1 MFGLFKK
8 DPLVNLQ
15 KSYNQLLEEAMQL
28 QRKGDI
34 KGYAAKM
41 AESEIVMNEIEKKIL
56 QHLLPLIQ
64 FSKMR
69 ALEFAQD
76 LTRLDITPSGKMAIF
91 SKINKKALDKISQR
105 RGI

>member
-1 MFGLFKK
+1 MGNRNFPVSHTKQQNIMFGLFKK

-41 AESEIVMNEIEKKIL
+41 AESEIVMNEIEKI
-56 QHLLPLIQ
+56 
-64 FSKMR
+64 
-69 ALEFAQD
+69 
-76 LTRLDITPSGKMAIF
+76 
-91 SKINKKALDKISQR
+91 KK
-105 RGI
+105 G

>member
-34 KGYAAKM
+34 KGM
-41 AESEIVMNEIEKKIL
+41 L
-56 QHLLPLIQ
+56 QRWP
-64 FSKMR
+64 
-69 ALEFAQD
+69 
-76 LTRLDITPSGKMAIF
+76 
-91 SKINKKALDKISQR
+91 NQR
-105 RGI
+105 

>member
-41 AESEIVMNEIEKKIL
+41 AASELVMNEIEKI
-56 QHLLPLIQ
+56 
-64 FSKMR
+64 
-69 ALEFAQD
+69 
-76 LTRLDITPSGKMAIF
+76 
-91 SKINKKALDKISQR
+91 KK
-105 RGI
+105 G

>member
-1 MFGLFKK
+1 MGSRNFPVSHTKFQNIMFGLFKK

-41 AESEIVMNEIEKKIL
+41 AESELVMNEIEKI
-56 QHLLPLIQ
+56 
-64 FSKMR
+64 
-69 ALEFAQD
+69 
-76 LTRLDITPSGKMAIF
+76 
-91 SKINKKALDKISQR
+91 KKS
-105 RGI
+105 

>member
-1 MFGLFKK
+1 MGNRNFPVSHTKLQNIMFGLFKK

-41 AESEIVMNEIEKKIL
+41 AESELVMNEIEKI
-56 QHLLPLIQ
+56 
-64 FSKMR
+64 
-69 ALEFAQD
+69 
-76 LTRLDITPSGKMAIF
+76 
-91 SKINKKALDKISQR
+91 KK
-105 RGI
+105 G

>member
-1 MFGLFKK
+1 MGNRNFPVSHTKFQNIMFGLFKK

-41 AESEIVMNEIEKKIL
+41 TESELVMNEIEKI
-56 QHLLPLIQ
+56 
-64 FSKMR
+64 
-69 ALEFAQD
+69 
-76 LTRLDITPSGKMAIF
+76 
-91 SKINKKALDKISQR
+91 KK
-105 RGI
+105 G

>member
-34 KGYAAKM
+34 KAYAAKM
-41 AESEIVMNEIEKKIL
+41 AESELIMNEIEKI
-56 QHLLPLIQ
+56 
-64 FSKMR
+64 
-69 ALEFAQD
+69 
-76 LTRLDITPSGKMAIF
+76 
-91 SKINKKALDKISQR
+91 KK
-105 RGI
+105 G

>member
-41 AESEIVMNEIEKKIL
+41 AESEIVMNEIEKINGLHL
-56 QHLLPLIQ
+56 QW
-64 FSKMR
+64 
-69 ALEFAQD
+69 
-76 LTRLDITPSGKMAIF
+76 
-91 SKINKKALDKISQR
+91 
-105 RGI
+105 

>member
-41 AESEIVMNEIEKKIL
+41 SESEKVMNEIEKIKK
-56 QHLLPLIQ
+56 HNTNM
-64 FSKMR
+64 KK
-69 ALEFAQD
+69 
-76 LTRLDITPSGKMAIF
+76 PS
-91 SKINKKALDKISQR
+91 
-105 RGI
+105 

>member
-1 MFGLFKK
+1 MGNRNRPISHTNQQNIMFGLFKK

-41 AESEIVMNEIEKKIL
+41 AESEIVMNDIEKI
-56 QHLLPLIQ
+56 
-64 FSKMR
+64 
-69 ALEFAQD
+69 
-76 LTRLDITPSGKMAIF
+76 
-91 SKINKKALDKISQR
+91 KK
-105 RGI
+105 G

>member
-1 MFGLFKK
+1 MILVSYGNRNFPVSHTKFQNIMFGLFKK

-41 AESEIVMNEIEKKIL
+41 AESELVMNEIEKI
-56 QHLLPLIQ
+56 
-64 FSKMR
+64 
-69 ALEFAQD
+69 
-76 LTRLDITPSGKMAIF
+76 
-91 SKINKKALDKISQR
+91 KK
-105 RGI
+105 G

>member
-15 KSYNQLLEEAMQL
+15 KTYNQLLEEAMQL

-41 AESEIVMNEIEKKIL
+41 AESEKEMNDIEKI
-56 QHLLPLIQ
+56 
-64 FSKMR
+64 
-69 ALEFAQD
+69 
-76 LTRLDITPSGKMAIF
+76 
-91 SKINKKALDKISQR
+91 KKC
-105 RGI
+105 

>member
-1 MFGLFKK
+1 LLAVGNRNIPVSHTKYQNIMFGLFKK

-41 AESEIVMNEIEKKIL
+41 AESELVMNEIEKI
-56 QHLLPLIQ
+56 
-64 FSKMR
+64 
-69 ALEFAQD
+69 
-76 LTRLDITPSGKMAIF
+76 
-91 SKINKKALDKISQR
+91 KK
-105 RGI
+105 G

>member
-1 MFGLFKK
+1 MGNRNFPVSHTKFQNIMFGLFKK

-41 AESEIVMNEIEKKIL
+41 AESELVMNKIEKI
-56 QHLLPLIQ
+56 
-64 FSKMR
+64 
-69 ALEFAQD
+69 
-76 LTRLDITPSGKMAIF
+76 
-91 SKINKKALDKISQR
+91 KK
-105 RGI
+105 G